1 MFFATERPRSLTSST
16 IPVSARPCR
25 RRTFSRYW
33 DAAFMPSSKM
43 VTAVR
48 VCGVSRSSAS
58 KATMA
63 WPLDPTRGGLSTEA
77 GIGSDLL

>member
-1 MFFATERPRSLTSST
+1 MDDTVQPTGATS
-16 IPVSARPCR
+16 
-25 RRTFSRYW
+25 
-33 DAAFMPSSKM
+33 
-43 VTAVR
+43 